1 MASHSESNALQATV
15 AMGLPITEMNPR
27 EHLLLQG
34 EVQLHLSQRVIKVQ
48 TQFIQSTT
56 ASKMAQAGFDKQGEK
71 ELGIL
76 FAYWWHPSINPNDLT
91 QQLHGDIK

>member
-15 AMGLPITEMNPR
+15 AMGLHITEMNPR

-34 EVQLHLSQRVIKVQ
+34 EVQLHLSQRVIKIQ

-56 ASKMAQAGFDKQGEK
+56 ASSMAQAGFDKQGEK
-71 ELGIL
+71 EPGYIIRIL
-76 FAYWWHPSINPNDLT
+76 VASKYKS
-91 QQLHGDIK
+91 Q